1 MKPIE
6 IKAPYILFL
15 GDEERPTYTKTA
27 QGILDWQPEKC
38 LAQLR
43 LTEQT
48 FDLGLPD
55 LDITRAREAGVRSL
69 LIGTAQ
75 IGGSI
80 PGNWLPV
87 LIQAAEAGIDVVAGL
102 HVRLKSVPELVAA
115 AERGNAN
122 LIDIRVPPDNLPVGD
137 GKKRAGKRLIT
148 VGTDCALGKKYTAL
162 RLSKDMSQAG
172 LDVDFRASGQTGIMI
187 AGTGIAIDAVV
198 TDFISGAAEVLSP
211 ANNPDHWDVV
221 EGQGAIFHP
230 GYAAVTHGLLIGSQP
245 DAFVVCHEAHRQH
258 ISGWAHYPLPSI
270 GQVIER
276 TIAIGSLTNPGIQ
289 CVGISINSAKLAANE
304 RSDYLDSIASKYQL
318 PCVDPMIDGTGSIV
332 AELTRRIN

>member
-15 GDEERPTYTKTA
+15 GDEARPTYTKTA

-48 FDLGLPD
+48 FDLGLAD
-55 LDITRAREAGVRSL
+55 YDIPMASESGVKSL

-80 PGNWLPV
+80 PENWLPV

-102 HVRLKSVPELVAA
+102 HVRLNSVPELVAA
-115 AERGNAN
+115 AERGNAR
-122 LIDIRVPPDNLPVGD
+122 LVDIRVAPQNLPVGD
-137 GKKRAGKRLIT
+137 GKKRSGNRLIT

-162 RLSKDMSQAG
+162 QLSKDMSKAG
-172 LDVDFRASGQTGIMI
+172 LNVDFRASGQTGIMI
-187 AGTGIAIDAVV
+187 AGSGIAIDAVV

-211 ANNPDHWDVV
+211 ANTADHWDVV
-221 EGQGAIFHP
+221 EGHHNTIM
-230 GYAAVTHGLLIGSQP
+230 TEN
-245 DAFVVCHEAHRQH
+245 FVFL
-258 ISGWAHYPLPSI
+258 SGPA
-270 GQVIER
+270 GEKFC
-276 TIAIGSLTNPGIQ
+276 TGPGI
-289 CVGISINSAKLAANE
+289 
-304 RSDYLDSIASKYQL
+304 D
-318 PCVDPMIDGTGSIV
+318 
-332 AELTRRIN
+332 TRHLL